1 MTKIIGILNPFD
13 LIQTCYVYQNGQE
26 IEIMQ
31 GKMLEIPEIILTLAK
46 KYNVNQIDLSGSKN
60 YLEGIIKKTKEK
72 ELSKYN
78 MNTLNFNFV

>member
-31 GKMLEIPEIILTLAK
+31 GKMLEIPEIILTLAR

-60 YLEGIIKKTKEK
+60 YLEGIIKKVKEK

>member
-1 MTKIIGILNPFD
+1 
-13 LIQTCYVYQNGQE
+13 
-26 IEIMQ
+26 
-31 GKMLEIPEIILTLAK
+31 MLEIPEIILTLAR

-78 MNTLNFNFV
+78 MNILNFNFV